1 MRETVP
7 KRGSVHR
14 KSEGLSGRVLRKLPF
29 LAHALYVQVSP
40 PWPPLPLSAL
50 CPPTAALCPPPP
62 LCAPHHHSVWR
73 GLASRGVA
81 RNTVTDLTHL
91 HA

>member
-29 LAHALYVQVSP
+29 LA
-40 PWPPLPLSAL
+40 WPPLPLSAL
-50 CPPTAALCPPPP
+50 CPPPL
-62 LCAPHHHSVWR
+62 LCAPHCHCVPPTTTLCGGAWPR
-73 GLASRGVA
+73 GE
-81 RNTVTDLTHL
+81 L
-91 HA
+91 HITPLRI

>member
-40 PWPPLPLSAL
+40 LWPPLPLSAL
-50 CPPTAALCPPPP
+50 CPPP
-62 LCAPHHHSVWR
+62 LLYAPHCHCVPPTATLWR

-81 RNTVTDLTHL
+81 PNTVTDLTHL